1 MILQHLKYETHK
13 QKFKTRKLLEMAQ
26 AARAA
31 QQQAPALPAAT
42 AAIADIAA
50 IACEGS
56 GEGSGGPGSGG
67 NGSGGGDMA
76 VVAFVSPQSQS
87 ICGGLDFD
95 LIGNTRLGQMRQY
108 LTIWLGT
115 GKIAWKHGASQS
127 ILFTVTGW
135 NKLHLQSALCFKH
148 KCFFVVAGP
157 LPCCPHCCKVFKDW
171 KVCEDIAGNTYLLMK
186 SKILEAMAG

>member
-1 MILQHLKYETHK
+1 
-13 QKFKTRKLLEMAQ
+13 MAQ

-95 LIGNTRLGQMRQY
+95 LIGNTRLGQMRQH